1 MKTFVFEDFLRTIE
15 TQRITSLQA
24 VPPIM
29 IMLDKRPEVS
39 RYDLSSLE
47 EISCGAAPLSRE
59 LQQAIVTKLGA
70 RITQAYGATETTCGL
85 MCAPWSFREVPIG
98 SVGLILPNT
107 EIKLL
112 DDDGRDVGIGERGEI
127 YARGPQIA
135 LGYWRNE
142 KSTLESFDSEGWY
155 RTGDVGV
162 VDEKGYFWIVDR
174 KKELIKVKG
183 LQVSPAEVE
192 AVLWENPDVAD
203 AGVVGIKL

>member
-1 MKTFVFEDFLRTIE
+1 MKAFVFEEFLKTIE
-15 TQRITSLQA
+15 TQRITSLQV

-39 RYDLSSLE
+39 KYDLSSVT
-47 EISCGAAPLSRE
+47 EIVCGAAPLSRE
-59 LQQAIVTKLGA
+59 LQQAVATKLGV
-70 RITQAYGATETTCGL
+70 RVTQAYGATETTCGL
-85 MCAPWSFREVPIG
+85 MCSPWGLLETPIG
-98 SVGLILPNT
+98 SVGLIVPNT

-112 DDDGRDVGIGERGEI
+112 DDDGRDVAIGERGEI

-155 RTGDVGV
+155 RTGDVGM
-162 VDEKGYFWIVDR
+162 VDKKGFFWILDR

-192 AVLWENPDVAD
+192 AVLLESPDVAD
-203 AGVVGIKL
+203 AGVVGIKM